1 MNGKGDK
8 RRPSKVSED
17 QFDENWERIFGG
29 KLSYEPLPDIDWSQG
44 YDFGAPSRDG
54 SHLTDEER
62 KIIRENMPTDLW
74 AFPPKDK
81 MLREVNYD
89 NMWQHSCTVEMGV
102 MWIGKDETCNYCG
115 AWEEDEQ

>member
-8 RRPSKVSED
+8 RRPMTVQQDLFE
-17 QFDENWERIFGG
+17 ENWDRAFSKKQEQ
-29 KLSYEPLPDIDWSQG
+29 LELPLD
-44 YDFGAPSRDG
+44 
-54 SHLTDEER
+54 
-62 KIIRENMPTDLW
+62 N
-74 AFPPKDK
+74 

-115 AWEEDEQ
+115 SWEEDGQ